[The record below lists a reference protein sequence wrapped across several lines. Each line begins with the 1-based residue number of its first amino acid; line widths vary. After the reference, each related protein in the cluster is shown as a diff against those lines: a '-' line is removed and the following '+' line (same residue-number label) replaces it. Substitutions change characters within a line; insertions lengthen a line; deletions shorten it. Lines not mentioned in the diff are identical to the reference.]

1 MEVLMQFLAI
11 LAGLL
16 IRLLIPLGLT
26 WLIAAFLRRLD
37 HTWKEQAMNQ
47 PLPQLEN
54 RPACWEVRQCPPE
67 ARADCPAYGSTTVAC
82 WQLRRQPNGYLSPEC
97 LTCEVFL
104 QAPVPDYAL
113 V

>member
-1 MEVLMQFLAI
+1 MEVLVQFLAI

-47 PLPQLEN
+47 PPPKVEN
-54 RPACWEVRQCPPE
+54 RPACWETRQCPPDV
-67 ARADCPAYGSTTVAC
+67 RSDCPAYGAAIAC
-82 WQLRRQPNGYLSPEC
+82 WYMRRRANGSLSPEC
-97 LTCEVFL
+97 LSCEVFL
-104 QAPVPDYAL
+104 QAPIPDYTF